1 MKHRCPIH
9 NRPLRWHKIYKRWYC
24 PLKWAGGHHSQ
35 DFMGLPPPK
44 PTSKPQRKVLKDGR
58 IILSGAAYSA
68 LKAKVLEKQENFCVA
83 ETGELTTVDW
93 DEAGPVRI
101 PLLCGRYITPA
112 TSELHHKR
120 GRGM

>member
-1 MKHRCPIH
+1 MKPRCPIH

-44 PTSKPQRKVLKDGR
+44 LKSKPQREVLKDGR

-68 LKAKVLEKQENFCVA
+68 LKTEVLEKQDYRCV
-83 ETGELTTVDW
+83 GIITVTW
-93 DEAGPVRI
+93 NRQDEDSMSTDMI
-101 PLLCGRYITPA
+101 CGKPITQA
-112 TSELHHKR
+112 TSELHHKH
-120 GRGM
+120 GRGMA